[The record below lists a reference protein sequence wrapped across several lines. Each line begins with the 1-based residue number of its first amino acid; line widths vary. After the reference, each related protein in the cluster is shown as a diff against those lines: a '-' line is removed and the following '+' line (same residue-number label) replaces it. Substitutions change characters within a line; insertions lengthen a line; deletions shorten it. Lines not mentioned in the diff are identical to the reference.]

1 MLLCLWFSYSIHE
14 CLQTV
19 RNCRWEYVCVAEL
32 GTFIRLT
39 QVLLLIIVHFLL
51 KTGKT
56 KQKLIVFSLV
66 RLE

>member
-51 KTGKT
+51 KNRQNKT
-56 KQKLIVFSLV
+56 KIDCF
-66 RLE
+66 